1 MIFKRKDGAYAIYDW
16 KRSKEIK
23 KDNSFEKGLG
33 PASHL
38 PNSNFWHYTLQLN
51 VYRWFLQR
59 HYGLKIVELC
69 IVIFHPNN
77 TNYQMFHLDILDDE
91 IQGML
96 DARKRAI
103 EMDSKNSVEFK
114 SAVCLLDDD

>member
-1 MIFKRKDGAYAIYDW
+1 MIYDW
-16 KRSKEIK
+16 KRVKEIAYEAFG
-23 KDNSFEKGLG
+23 NATATS
-33 PASHL
+33 PHL
-38 PNSNFWHYTLQLN
+38 PGIPNSNFWHYTLQLN

-103 EMDSKNSVEFK
+103 EMDSKNPVEFK